1 MNTQHVRALYLVQ
14 LRYQGNVRQAVQFNI
29 RLKRKKKRKH
39 VTRQPYDMWL
49 IEAIGLPRRERC
61 ELPYEDAMAIVP
73 IVQIRKLRIRML
85 DHLTQSNT
93 TIKWQNW
100 DFLLLI

>member
-1 MNTQHVRALYLVQ
+1 M
-14 LRYQGNVRQAVQFNI
+14 G
-29 RLKRKKKRKH
+29 
-39 VTRQPYDMWL
+39 P
-49 IEAIGLPRRERC
+49 PRRERC

-93 TIKWQNW
+93 TTKWHNG
-100 DFLLLI
+100 DFSLPI